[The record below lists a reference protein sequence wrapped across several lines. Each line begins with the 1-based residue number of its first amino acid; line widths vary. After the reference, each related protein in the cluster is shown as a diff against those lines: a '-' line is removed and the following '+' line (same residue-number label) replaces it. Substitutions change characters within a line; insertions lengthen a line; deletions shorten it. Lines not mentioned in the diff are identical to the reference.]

1 MTGTASHAQ
10 TKASA
15 SLSPSAAAAYAA
27 KVLTDEADAIR
38 RAADA
43 LEGPRAADFARAV
56 DLIVAATDAGG
67 TVLVSGL
74 GKSGHIGQK
83 IAATMSSLG
92 IPAHAVHPTEAV
104 HGDLG
109 RFRPTDLAICISHSG
124 ETEEVCALAA
134 ILKQDGLPII
144 AITRGSTAQSSGD
157 SPEDRDTPAS
167 SLDRLADATLA
178 ELVDREAAADD
189 SAMSLAAPTSST
201 TVTLA
206 LGDALALAVARR
218 RSFTNQD
225 FQKSHPGG
233 QLGGL
238 LRPITEL
245 LRFRAGDNLPLID
258 PDESITDALEHAAT
272 IKRRPGAMLI
282 VDPATGALA
291 GIFTDSDLRRL
302 VRRDRAALDRPIREA
317 MTASP
322 RSLPESAL
330 ARDAVAMVREH
341 RQDEIPVV
349 DAQGKPVGLLDVQDL
364 IAMKLVKD

>member
-1 MTGTASHAQ
+1 MSE
-10 TKASA
+10 S
-15 SLSPSAAAAYAA
+15 AYAA
-27 KVLTDEADAIR
+27 RVLADEADAIR

-43 LEGPRAADFARAV
+43 LGGPRAADFARAV
-56 DLIVAATDAGG
+56 DLIEAASTAGG

-74 GKSGHIGQK
+74 GKSGLIGQK

-109 RFRPTDLAICISHSG
+109 RFRSTDVAICISHSG

-144 AITRGSTAQSSGD
+144 AITKGSPAATPDD
-157 SPEDRDTPAS
+157 SNAPAS

-189 SAMSLAAPTSST
+189 SAMSIAAPTSST

-218 RSFTNQD
+218 RSFTNKD

-258 PDESITDALEHAAT
+258 PAESITDALEHAAT
-272 IKRRPGAMLI
+272 IERRPGAMLI

-302 VRRDRAALDRPIREA
+302 VRRDRAALDRPIAEA
-317 MTASP
+317 MTEDP
-322 RSLPESAL
+322 RTLPDSAL
-330 ARDAVAMVREH
+330 ARDAVAMIREH

-349 DAQGKPVGLLDVQDL
+349 DAHGKPVGMLDVQDL

>member
-1 MTGTASHAQ
+1 MSE
-10 TKASA
+10 S
-15 SLSPSAAAAYAA
+15 AYAA
-27 KVLTDEADAIR
+27 KVLADEADAIR

-56 DLIVAATDAGG
+56 DLIEAATNAGG

-74 GKSGHIGQK
+74 GKSGLIGQK

-109 RFRPTDLAICISHSG
+109 RFRSTDVAICISHSG

-144 AITRGSTAQSSGD
+144 AITRGNAPANS
-157 SPEDRDTPAS
+157 EDANAPSS

-189 SAMSLAAPTSST
+189 SAMSIAAPTSST

-218 RSFTNQD
+218 RSFTNKD

-233 QLGGL
+233 HLGGL

-245 LRFRAGDNLPLID
+245 LRFRAGDNLPLIE
-258 PDESITDALEHAAT
+258 PGESITDALEHAAT
-272 IKRRPGAMLI
+272 IERRPGAMLI

-302 VRRDRAALDRPIREA
+302 VRRDRAALDRPIAEA
-317 MTASP
+317 MTANP
-322 RSLPESAL
+322 RSLPASAL
-330 ARDAVAMVREH
+330 ARDAVAMIREH

-349 DAQGKPVGLLDVQDL
+349 DTDGKPVGLLDVQDL

>member
-1 MTGTASHAQ
+1 MKGTAQKTEPSPGSQAE
-10 TKASA
+10 SA
-15 SLSPSAAAAYAA
+15 FAA

-43 LEGPRAADFARAV
+43 LLGSHAADFARAV
-56 DLIVAATDAGG
+56 DLIEKATSAGG

-74 GKSGHIGQK
+74 GKSGLVGQK

-92 IPAHAVHPTEAV
+92 IPAHAVHPTEAA

-109 RFRPTDLAICISHSG
+109 RFRSADVAICISHSG

-144 AITRGSTAQSSGD
+144 AITRGRPDQSDAAQAPSGL
-157 SPEDRDTPAS
+157 E
-167 SLDRLADATLA
+167 RLADATLA
-178 ELVDREAAADD
+178 ELVDDEAARDFEGQ
-189 SAMSLAAPTSST
+189 SLVAPTSST

-218 RSFTNQD
+218 RSFTDQD
-225 FQKSHPGG
+225 FQRRHPGG

-245 LRFRAGDNLPLID
+245 LRFKAGENLPLIE
-258 PDESITDALEHAAT
+258 PTETITDALEHAAT
-272 IKRRPGAMLI
+272 IERRPGAMLI
-282 VDPATGALA
+282 VEPGSGVLA

-302 VRRDRAALDRPIREA
+302 VRRDRAALDRPISDA

-322 RSLPESAL
+322 RSLPDTAL
-330 ARDAVAMVREH
+330 ARDAVAMIREH

-349 DAQGKPVGLLDVQDL
+349 DAEGKPVGLLDVQDL